1 MRRNHVIVL
10 ILFLTALF
18 CIFFGWAL
26 YKFCRRSIDAKFHEM
41 QYQQDIEG
49 SKSKNGKSKSGKS
62 KSGKSGSSS
71 KKTGEQED

>member
-10 ILFLTALF
+10 LLFLTALL

-41 QYQQDIEG
+41 QYQRDIEA
-49 SKSKNGKSKSGKS
+49 SKSR
-62 KSGKSGSSS
+62 SGKSGSSKKTERS
-71 KKTGEQED
+71 KKGDGSKQGDVAW

>member
-49 SKSKNGKSKSGKS
+49 SKSKSGKS